1 MNFMK
6 MNSKY
11 KLASKLSIVML
22 LIAMVSCNKDVP
34 APVPVTFP
42 APSGSSIAEVLTA
55 NPSYS
60 FLLAAV
66 TKVGLATAVSNKN
79 AVFTVFAPDNN
90 AMKQFINIASGGL
103 IPLNAPD
110 AAFLNFINNQV
121 PVATLASVINYHI
134 IPGRQI
140 NSTAIPTTFPNVQMP
155 SNFIIPAPNTN
166 PLVRF
171 SIFPSRRGSSAWA
184 NNIPVTQ
191 ADIAV
196 ANGVIHAVPAV
207 IAPPT
212 RVLLD
217 TIARD
222 PDFAYLVAAVVRAD
236 SGLASNSTA
245 RLQYAL
251 GEPLASLTVFAP
263 TNTAFQT
270 LLTGAIAQALIAQGV
285 PPATALAQATAL
297 ASTPAVFSNPALYP
311 VLTAQLVRG
320 IVAYHVLGQR
330 AFTVNFPTTGASFP
344 TLLNGAIPSH
354 PGVTVTSSLTGP
366 FGTGLTV
373 KGIVNTTA
381 STAAATA
388 TGVDRQA
395 INGVFYKIDQVLL
408 PQ

>member
-1 MNFMK
+1 MN
-6 MNSKY
+6 NKY
-11 KLASKLSIVML
+11 KLTSSLGIVLLLVAMLS
-22 LIAMVSCNKDVP
+22 SCNKDVP

-60 FLLAAV
+60 LLLAAV
-66 TKVGLATAVSNKN
+66 NKVGLGTAVSNKN
-79 AVFTVFAPDNN
+79 TVFTVFAPDNN

-121 PVATLASVINYHI
+121 PVATLSAVINYHI

-140 NSTAIPTTFPNVQMP
+140 NSAAIPTTFPSVQMP
-155 SNFIIPAPNTN
+155 SNFIIPQSPPVNT
-166 PLVRF
+166 LVRF
-171 SIFPSRRGSSAWA
+171 SIFPSRRGTAAWA

-191 ADIAV
+191 ADIAA

-222 PDFAYLVAAVVRAD
+222 PDFTYLVAAVVRAD
-236 SGLASNSTA
+236 SGLASTSTA

-285 PPATALAQATAL
+285 DPATALAQATAL

-311 VLTAQLVRG
+311 VLTAQVVRG

-330 AFTVNFPTTGASFP
+330 AFTVNFPTTGTAFP

-373 KGIVNTTA
+373 KGIVNATA
-381 STAAATA
+381 ANAAATA
-388 TGVDRQA
+388 TGVDRHA
-395 INGVFYKIDQVLL
+395 INGVFYKIDQVLR